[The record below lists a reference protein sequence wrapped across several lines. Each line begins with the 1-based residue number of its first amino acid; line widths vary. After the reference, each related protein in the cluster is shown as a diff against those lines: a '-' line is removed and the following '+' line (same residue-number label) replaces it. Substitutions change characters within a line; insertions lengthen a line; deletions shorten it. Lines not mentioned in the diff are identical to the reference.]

1 MSSLLLNLILLF
13 NVICGFVPESNED
26 DFDPIIYYLLNGN
39 ETELFEPNIESNIN
53 LGGEPMFS
61 GGLWKCGICQN
72 VTESQLIYSETN
84 EVDTNIDYEDFLQV
98 QVGLSFDE
106 MRCITIDSDDESTV
120 ARASGDCA
128 GPTVTLIVAD
138 SKRFLVKVYGND
150 HGHAFTPSKLNA

>member
-1 MSSLLLNLILLF
+1 MSFDFQPSSECHRGYIHKCLF
-13 NVICGFVPESNED
+13 S
-26 DFDPIIYYLLNGN
+26 YL
-39 ETELFEPNIESNIN
+39 
-53 LGGEPMFS
+53 
-61 GGLWKCGICQN
+61 
-72 VTESQLIYSETN
+72 
-84 EVDTNIDYEDFLQV
+84 

-106 MRCITIDSDDESTV
+106 MSCITIDSDDESTV